1 MFVLGELL
9 DGEYED
15 VEGIV
20 MLEVVEVVDEDV

>member
-20 MLEVVEVVDEDV
+20 MLEEVVDEDV